1 MGVLNRRQFLNR
13 GTLAVAAAGVAAAVP
28 GLSGLFEEDAP
39 DLVPAAETGAED
51 AVPSMSDPVVARV
64 SDASSGEVQ
73 LFFGKS
79 SMTVQDPQLAAR
91 LVRAAR

>member
-13 GTLAVAAAGVAAAVP
+13 GTMAVAAAGVAAAVP
-28 GLSGLFEEDAP
+28 GLSGLFEDGAP
-39 DLVPAAETGAED
+39 ELVPAAETGAEG
-51 AVPSMSDPVVARV
+51 AVTSMSEPVVARV
-64 SDASSGEVQ
+64 TDAGSGEVQ

-79 SMTVQDPQLAAR
+79 SLTMQDPQLAAR

>member
-1 MGVLNRRQFLNR
+1 MGVLNRRQFINR
-13 GTLAVAAAGVAAAVP
+13 GTIAVAAAGVAAAAP
-28 GLSGLFEEDAP
+28 GLSGLFEADAP
-39 DLVPAAETGAED
+39 DLAPAAEVGTED

-64 SDASSGEVQ
+64 TDAGSGEVQ

-79 SMTVQDPQLAAR
+79 SLTVNDPQLAAR

>member
-1 MGVLNRRQFLNR
+1 MGVLNRRQFINR
-13 GTLAVAAAGVAAAVP
+13 GTIAVAAAGVAAAVP
-28 GLSGLFEEDAP
+28 GLSGLFEADAP
-39 DLVPAAETGAED
+39 DLAPAAEVGTED

-64 SDASSGEVQ
+64 TDAGSGEVQ

-79 SMTVQDPQLAAR
+79 SLTVNDPQLAAR

>member
-1 MGVLNRRQFLNR
+1 MGSLNRRQFLNR
-13 GTLAVAAAGVAAAVP
+13 GTLAVAAAGVAATVP
-28 GLSGLFEEDAP
+28 GLSSLFEEDAP

-51 AVPSMSDPVVARV
+51 TVPSISDPVVARV
-64 SDASSGEVQ
+64 TDAGSGEVE

-79 SMTVQDPQLAAR
+79 SLTVNDPQLAAR